1 MSIVCV
7 HLHFDNG
14 DMLSPKT
21 HVLVACSLS
30 LNVLHFF
37 VFIITI
43 ILLLLLLLLHY
54 GISGLKGL
62 HCLVNKGP
70 FIFYGVGGAGGIW
83 RSARKLF
90 LTNPHS
96 KE

>member
-1 MSIVCV
+1 MSIVFV

-14 DMLSPKT
+14 DISSPKT

-37 VFIITI
+37 VIIITI
-43 ILLLLLLLLHY
+43 ILLLLLLLLLHY

-70 FIFYGVGGAGGIW
+70 FIFYGVGFGGV
-83 RSARKLF
+83 
-90 LTNPHS
+90 
-96 KE
+96 

>member
-1 MSIVCV
+1 MSIVFV

-14 DMLSPKT
+14 DMSKT

-70 FIFYGVGGAGGIW
+70 FIFYGVGGGAGGIW
-83 RSARKLF
+83 RSVI
-90 LTNPHS
+90 
-96 KE
+96 